1 MIPLLVAGFIVNI
14 GSLMQPVPVSSGSGP
29 PPGSSFIVTQGGTQI
44 TTQGGTPLVT
54 G

>member
-1 MIPLLVAGFIVNI
+1 MIPLLIAGFIVNI
-14 GSLMQPVPVSSGSGP
+14 GTLMHPAPPPSGSGP
-29 PPGSSFIVTQGGTQI
+29 PPGSSFIVTQGGAKI